1 MAWLIE
7 FSASAEKQLDELDPQ
22 ISKRILKVLY
32 ERIAILDDPRSIGEA
47 LRGPKLGVFWKYR
60 VGDYRII
67 SRIEDEALKILVVKM
82 GNCRDVYR

>member
-47 LRGPKLGVFWKYR
+47 LRGPKLGFFWKYR

-67 SRIEDEALKILVVKM
+67 SRIKDEALKILVVKM
-82 GNCRDVYR
+82 GNRRDV